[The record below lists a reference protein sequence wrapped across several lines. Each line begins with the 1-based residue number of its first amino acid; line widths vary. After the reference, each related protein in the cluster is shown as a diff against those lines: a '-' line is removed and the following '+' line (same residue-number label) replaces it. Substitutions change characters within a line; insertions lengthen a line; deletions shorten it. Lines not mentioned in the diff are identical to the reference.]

1 LNAKDQA
8 QRTPLLYAIEYYVQ
22 EANDTFKQHLAE
34 RITLIDYLLDQ
45 GAELQAADENG
56 NTALHLGMPIYELG
70 QHLIERGADI
80 HALNKEG
87 ETAIFQV
94 VTANY
99 PERQVKAYLQTLLD
113 KGLDINARNKY
124 NESLLS
130 KAVRHD
136 KIQVMTYLL
145 EHGADPTV
153 GKDTSPE
160 QAGFT
165 LPMYIVNRA
174 ASSTAQKIQLLSLLK
189 DKGADFNALNTRGE
203 NLLFVAVQNSEPS
216 YDLLNWLL
224 EQGVSAQVL
233 NQQGQSLLHLLVT
246 SALSFVGSETEQA
259 TARQQLVNRLIQQGL
274 NINARDMNGR
284 SALIYALQQQ
294 RHEWI
299 MPLLNAGINPN
310 LQDNT
315 ESSALALAIE
325 RFSADANK
333 DLSLIKDLLA
343 KGANPNQRNSLGETS
358 LFLAYRA
365 NNTELI
371 ELLLTHG
378 ANPQLRSYYGKIAGQ
393 T

>member
-1 LNAKDQA
+1 
-8 QRTPLLYAIEYYVQ
+8 
-22 EANDTFKQHLAE
+22 
-34 RITLIDYLLDQ
+34 
-45 GAELQAADENG
+45 
-56 NTALHLGMPIYELG
+56 
-70 QHLIERGADI
+70 
-80 HALNKEG
+80 
-87 ETAIFQV
+87 
-94 VTANY
+94 
-99 PERQVKAYLQTLLD
+99 
-113 KGLDINARNKY
+113 
-124 NESLLS
+124 
-130 KAVRHD
+130 
-136 KIQVMTYLL
+136 
-145 EHGADPTV
+145 
-153 GKDTSPE
+153 
-160 QAGFT
+160 
-165 LPMYIVNRA
+165 
-174 ASSTAQKIQLLSLLK
+174 
-189 DKGADFNALNTRGE
+189 
-203 NLLFVAVQNSEPS
+203 
-216 YDLLNWLL
+216 
-224 EQGVSAQVL
+224 
-233 NQQGQSLLHLLVT
+233 
-246 SALSFVGSETEQA
+246 
-259 TARQQLVNRLIQQGL
+259 
-274 NINARDMNGR
+274 MNGR